1 MHVDEIDQSTI
12 ETLMFDSPITCP
24 ELRVD
29 DAWIDYNGHM
39 NMAFYNLVF
48 DKAVDHVYDGLG
60 IGLDYVRRGGGS
72 CFTAEIHVNYLSELV
87 LNDPIRVTFQ
97 LLDWDAKRLHFFEQ
111 MYHAQTGEL
120 AATSE
125 QMALHVDMSERR
137 ASPFPDAAQQKIST
151 LMDSH
156 RELPRPEQVGNVI
169 GIRR

>member
-1 MHVDEIDQSTI
+1 
-12 ETLMFDSPITCP
+12 MFDSPITCP

-29 DAWIDYNGHM
+29 EAWIDYNGHM

-48 DKAVDHVYDGLG
+48 DKAVDNVYDDLG
-60 IGLDYVRRGGGS
+60 IGLEYVRSGGGS

-111 MYHAQTGEL
+111 MYHAETGEL

-137 ASPFPDAAQQKIST
+137 ASPFPNTAQEKISA
-151 LMDSH
+151 LMAAHQDL
-156 RELPRPEQVGNVI
+156 EKPEQVGTVI

>member
-1 MHVDEIDQSTI
+1 
-12 ETLMFDSPITCP
+12 MFDSPITCP
-24 ELRVD
+24 DLRVD
-29 DAWIDYNGHM
+29 EAWIDYNGHM

-48 DKAVDHVYDGLG
+48 DKAVDNVYDDLG
-60 IGLDYVRRGGGS
+60 IGLEYVRSGGGS

-111 MYHAQTGEL
+111 MYHAATGEL

-137 ASPFPDAAQQKIST
+137 ASPFPDTAQEKIAA
-151 LMDSH
+151 LMAAHQDL
-156 RELPRPEQVGNVI
+156 EKPEQVGNVI

>member
-1 MHVDEIDQSTI
+1 MYIEEATI
-12 ETLMFDSPITCP
+12 EAFIFDNPIICP

-29 DAWIDYNGHM
+29 AAWIDYNGHM

-48 DKAVDHVYDGLG
+48 DRAVDHVYDGLG
-60 IGLDYVRRGGGS
+60 IGLDYARSGGGS

-87 LNDPIRVTFQ
+87 LDDPIRVTFQ

-111 MYHAQTGEL
+111 MYHAETGEL

-125 QMALHVDMSERR
+125 QLALHVDMSERR
-137 ASPFPDAAQQKIST
+137 ASPFPDAAQEQISA
-151 LMDSH
+151 LMTAH
-156 RELPRPEQVGNVI
+156 QGLARPQQVGNII

>member
-1 MHVDEIDQSTI
+1 
-12 ETLMFDSPITCP
+12 MFDSPITCP

-29 DAWIDYNGHM
+29 KAWIDYNGHM

-48 DKAVDHVYDGLG
+48 DKAVDHVYDDLG
-60 IGLDYVRRGGGS
+60 IGLEYVRTGDGS
-72 CFTAEIHVNYLSELV
+72 CFTAEIHVTYLSELV
-87 LNDPIRVTFQ
+87 LTDPIRVTFQ

-111 MYHAQTGEL
+111 MYHAETGEL

-137 ASPFPDAAQQKIST
+137 ASPFPDTAQGKIST
-151 LMDSH
+151 LMAAHQD
-156 RELPRPEQVGNVI
+156 LAQPDQVGNVI